1 MREYNEEKM
10 IKQNRRILEERKQ
23 ELLDHLE
30 FYVDPAWK
38 LPHDFERKNLARL
51 DMSDKDMLLAMTMEY
66 GEEYIMKKYKDCEC
80 ELINVME
87 DGHRHM
93 GVAYVDKRHHKL
105 EPEVELTPT
114 LFMFVAT
121 HLCRKNAVEEV
132 YGGGVLRRFA
142 EDYYQTQ
149 TTDVYKKIVNK
160 KYWDKVVEDARLW
173 VIENFDPLQLE
184 RFMGG
189 EE

>member
-10 IKQNRRILEERKQ
+10 IKQNRIILEERKQ

-30 FYVDPAWK
+30 FYVDPEWK

-51 DMSDKDMLLAMTMEY
+51 DLSDRDMLFAMTMEY
-66 GEEYIMKKYKDCEC
+66 GENHIMNKHKNCEC
-80 ELINVME
+80 ELIHVMQ
-87 DGHRHM
+87 DGHKCM
-93 GVAYVDKRHHKL
+93 GVVYYDNGKKKL

-114 LFMFVAT
+114 LLMFVAT

-132 YGGGVLRRFA
+132 YGSGVLRRFA

-149 TTDVYKKIVNK
+149 TTDVYKKIVDK
-160 KYWDKVVEDARLW
+160 KYWDKAVEDARLW